1 MEEIRQKI
9 RQLLE
14 ERQEDVKMIS
24 EMVNQN
30 AVKSK
35 QDVKTLQSGLENQL
49 KIFKEEKQN
58 EMKDF
63 VRVDEVQGALRK
75 LTESFK
81 LSIQQIDEL
90 GAARLREVEERLG

>member
-81 LSIQQIDEL
+81 LSI
-90 GAARLREVEERLG
+90 